1 MGTGC
6 QALSVI
12 SWSQTETDGLPAAPL
27 DVVNVGALWRW
38 TGHAL
43 RLDGGGALL
52 RLEGAEGASEL
63 RARAARM
70 VRRLLGDAL
79 AAPPVQMPEVDLGP
93 EPPDQGFTVT
103 DGRAVYAATLI
114 DDALTGRQLVMF
126 AGDAPPPDTDTWVL
140 RQALGPA
147 RRGPD
152 AVAQGGLICFTP
164 GTMIR
169 TLRGVT
175 RIEDLA
181 PGDRI
186 LTRDD
191 GPQPVVWTGH
201 RRLTGAR
208 LHAMPDLRPI
218 RFRTGALGLGRP
230 DADLLVSPRHRML
243 VTGDAARAL
252 FNAPEVL
259 VAARDLLNGA
269 SVAVDH
275 GLREVTYVH
284 VLLDRHQIVWANGLE
299 TESFHPAQS
308 DLGLIDP
315 AQRGAL
321 LARMPGL
328 AADPLSYGAEARR
341 SLTPPE
347 AAILRHDAMA

>member
-6 QALSVI
+6 QALFVI
-12 SWSQTETDGLPAAPL
+12 SWTQTETDGLPAAPL
-27 DVVNVGALWRW
+27 DVLDVGALWRW

-43 RLDGGGALL
+43 RLDGGGDLL
-52 RLEGAEGASEL
+52 RLEGAEGAAEL

-79 AAPPVQMPEVDLGP
+79 DAPASPGADIDLGP
-93 EPPDQGFTVT
+93 EPPEQGFTLT
-103 DGRAVYAATLI
+103 DGCAVYAATLI
-114 DDALTGRQLVMF
+114 DDALTGRRLVMF
-126 AGDAPPPDTDTWVL
+126 AGDLPPPGTDTWVL
-140 RQALGPA
+140 RQALGAA

-152 AVAQGGLICFTP
+152 RVAQGGMICFTP

-169 TLRGVT
+169 TPGGVT
-175 RIEDLA
+175 RIEDLC

-218 RFRTGALGLGRP
+218 RFRTGALGHGRP

-299 TESFHPAQS
+299 TESFHPAQT

-341 SLTPPE
+341 SLTAPE
-347 AAILRHDAMA
+347 AAILRHDVMA

>member
-1 MGTGC
+1 MGTGLR
-6 QALSVI
+6 ATFVI
-12 SWSQTETDGLPAAPL
+12 SWSQTETDGLPAAPV
-27 DVVNVGALWRW
+27 DVLNVGALWRW
-38 TGHAL
+38 TGRAL

-52 RLEGAEGASEL
+52 RLEGAEGAAEL

-70 VRRLLGDAL
+70 VRRLLGEAL
-79 AAPPVQMPEVDLGP
+79 GTPGDPVPEAELGP
-93 EPPDQGFTVT
+93 EPPDQGFTLT
-103 DGRAVYAATLI
+103 DGRAVYVATLI
-114 DDALTGRQLVMF
+114 DDALTGKRLVMF
-126 AGDAPPPDTDTWVL
+126 LGDLPPPDTDTWVL
-140 RQALGPA
+140 RQSLGRM

-169 TLRGVT
+169 TPDGVA

-181 PGDRI
+181 EGDRI

-191 GPQPVVWTGH
+191 GPQPVVWTGR

-218 RFRTGALGLGRP
+218 RFRTGALGHGRP

-243 VTGDAARAL
+243 VTGDATRAL

-269 SVAVDH
+269 SVSLDH

-284 VLLDRHQIVWANGLE
+284 VLLERHQIVWANGLE
-299 TESFHPAQS
+299 TESFHPAQT

-315 AQRGAL
+315 AQRAGL

-328 AADPLSYGAEARR
+328 AHDPLTYGAEARR
-341 SLTPPE
+341 SLTRPE
-347 AAILRHDAMA
+347 AAILRHDVMA